1 MNMNQAEIEWAASV
15 HHECPNVR
23 RGLHL
28 LLALVEAVNDQSDGW
43 AYWSAPSHASDKLQR
58 LLQSTGNLYH
68 GTHERITAA
77 QLAQAIT
84 PIRAMVTRQRAIQA
98 KYGNKFDFDVD
109 AALAAPLAVPAGKGA
124 A

>member
-23 RGLHL
+23 RGLRL
-28 LLALVEAVNDQSDGW
+28 LLALVESVNEQSDGW

-68 GTHERITAA
+68 GTHGSITDD
-77 QLAQAIT
+77 QLRKAIS
-84 PIRAMVTRQRAIQA
+84 PIRAMVTRQRVIQA
-98 KYGNKFDFDVD
+98 RHGNKFDFDVD
-109 AALAAPLAVPAGKGA
+109 AALAQSQSIPL
-124 A
+124 